1 MTFLI
6 LQLFGLFT
14 DCAISRLINPITLNS
29 GLFDVF
35 TNYQLQLWL
44 ESDLSKV
51 LLIVLHY

>member
-14 DCAISRLINPITLNS
+14 DCAITRLINPITLNS

-35 TNYQLQLWL
+35 TYYQLQLWL